1 LGELSGAAVTQNAGP
16 ARSRRP
22 GAVTAIG
29 IALCEWA
36 AYVIMGGERRCRVV
50 RTSQAGRVRDVVVV
64 GGGHNGLACAAY
76 LAKAGLDVVVAE
88 RREVLGGAAVTE
100 EPWPGYRV
108 SSASYVVSL
117 LPPRIVRELD
127 LARHGY
133 RVSIVTP
140 DYFVPF
146 PDGSGL
152 TLWGDT
158 ARDAAEIARFSG
170 PDAGSYVEFDRY
182 FGRVAHLLKDLLFV
196 VPPNLAVGDL
206 PKWAA
211 AAARLRKWTGR
222 DVAEAVRLFTMSAA
236 DFLNEWFTD
245 ERVKG
250 ALATQAI
257 IGAWCGPMSPGSAYV
272 LMHHWI
278 GEVAGH
284 AGAWGW
290 VHGGMGG
297 VSQALAGAA
306 RAAGAELRTGA
317 AVCRVRIRG
326 GRATGV
332 ELSDGSVI
340 AARRVVSSAHPITT
354 YRDLVGFQHLPDDVV
369 RDVRRLRTRSG
380 SVKVNLAMS
389 TLPRATAWDSGRPQ
403 QLHRGLLA
411 ISPSVEYLERAWDD
425 AKYGRPSRNPYIE
438 MVFPTAHEPGL
449 APEGSHIAL
458 AFTQYGPYQLATG
471 SWDTERDAYGKRVLE
486 TLEQYCPGVIG
497 SVLHTEVLAPPD
509 IETRYGLLGGNIF
522 HGEMVPDQ
530 MFSLRPIFG
539 YGDYRSP
546 IAGLYLCGSGTH
558 PGGGVMGVPARNSSK
573 TILADVRRERLRAR
587 LGRRGRI

>member
-1 LGELSGAAVTQNAGP
+1 
-16 ARSRRP
+16 
-22 GAVTAIG
+22 
-29 IALCEWA
+29 
-36 AYVIMGGERRCRVV
+36 VV
-50 RTSQAGRVRDVVVV
+50 STSQAGRVRDVVVV

-76 LAKAGLDVVVAE
+76 LARAGLDVVVAE

-100 EPWPGYRV
+100 EPWPGYQV

-117 LPPRIVRELD
+117 LPPRIVGELG
-127 LARHGY
+127 LERHGY

-152 TLWGDT
+152 TLWGE
-158 ARDAAEIARFSG
+158 APRDAAEIARFSTA
-170 PDAGSYVEFDRY
+170 DADSYVEFDRY

-196 VPPNLAVGDL
+196 VPPNLTAGDV
-206 PKWAA
+206 PKWVA
-211 AAARLRKWTGR
+211 AAARLRRWTGR

-236 DFLNEWFTD
+236 DFLDEWFTD

-278 GEVAGH
+278 GQVAGQD
-284 AGAWGW
+284 GAWGW
-290 VHGGMGG
+290 VQGGMGG
-297 VSQALAGAA
+297 VSQALASAA
-306 RAAGAELRTGA
+306 RAAGAEIRTGA
-317 AVCRVRIRG
+317 AVRRVRIGG

-332 ELSDGSVI
+332 ELGDGSVI

-354 YRDLVGFQHLPDDVV
+354 YQDLVGFEHLPDDVV

-380 SVKVNLAMS
+380 SVKVNLALS
-389 TLPRATAWDSGRPQ
+389 ELPRPTAWDSTRAEP
-403 QLHRGLLA
+403 LHRGLMA

-425 AKYGRPSRNPYIE
+425 AKYGHPSQNPYIE

-449 APEGSHIAL
+449 APAGRHIAL
-458 AFTQYGPYQLATG
+458 AFTQYGPYHLASGT
-471 SWDTERDAYGKRVLE
+471 WDTERNAYGTRVLE
-486 TLEQYCPGVIG
+486 TLEQYCPGITG

-509 IETRYGLLGGNIF
+509 IEARYGLLGGNIF
-522 HGEMVPDQ
+522 QGEMVPDQ

-546 IAGLYLCGSGTH
+546 ITGLYLCGSGTH
-558 PGGGVMGVPARNSSK
+558 PGGGVMGAPARNASK

-587 LGRRGRI
+587 LAPARRASPTAQPQHPHPT

>member
-1 LGELSGAAVTQNAGP
+1 
-16 ARSRRP
+16 
-22 GAVTAIG
+22 
-29 IALCEWA
+29 
-36 AYVIMGGERRCRVV
+36 VV
-50 RTSQAGRVRDVVVV
+50 STSQAGRVRDVVVV

-76 LAKAGLDVVVAE
+76 LANAGLDVVVAE

-127 LARHGY
+127 LERHGY

-152 TLWGDT
+152 TLWGEA
-158 ARDAAEIARFSG
+158 ARDAAEIARFSSA
-170 PDAGSYVEFDRY
+170 DADSYVEFDRY

-196 VPPNLAVGDL
+196 VPPNLAAGDV
-206 PKWAA
+206 PKWLA
-211 AAARLRKWTGR
+211 AAARLRRWTGR

-236 DFLNEWFTD
+236 DFLDEWFTD

-284 AGAWGW
+284 DGAWGW

-297 VSQALAGAA
+297 VSQALASAA
-306 RAAGAELRTGA
+306 RAAGAEIRTGA
-317 AVCRVRIRG
+317 AVRRVRIGG

-332 ELSDGSVI
+332 ELDDGSVI

-354 YRDLVGFQHLPDDVV
+354 YRDLVGFEHLPDDVV

-380 SVKVNLAMS
+380 SVKVNLALS
-389 TLPRATAWDSGRPQ
+389 ELPRPAAWDSSRPEP
-403 QLHRGLLA
+403 LHRGLMA

-425 AKYGRPSRNPYIE
+425 AKYGRPSQNPYIE

-449 APEGSHIAL
+449 APAGRHIAL
-458 AFTQYGPYQLATG
+458 AFTQYGPYHLASGT
-471 SWDTERDAYGKRVLE
+471 WDTERRAYGTRVLE
-486 TLEQYCPGVIG
+486 TLEQYCPGITG

-509 IETRYGLLGGNIF
+509 IEMRYGLLGGNIF
-522 HGEMVPDQ
+522 QGEMVPDQ

-546 IAGLYLCGSGTH
+546 ITGLYLCGSGTH
-558 PGGGVMGVPARNSSK
+558 PGGGVMGAPARNASK

-587 LGRRGRI
+587 LAPAARRTSPTAQPHPPHRT